1 MHYPILRTKIFYK
14 WLKEKWDAWEL
25 RVGLLCGCTRVFLI
39 RLKLFL
45 FIRFSVSIVASAV
58 RRIILKL
65 TVLLNVTIGSNVHI
79 KSFVGVITMKRGWS
93 HQGPPRRRSVWSV
106 HFKAKPYSLFPK
118 HGLALS
124 LPLRKLFTQ
133 LSQLATQTL
142 CLLSKTIDFPHQ
154 SKEYACYESF
164 PFEPLIVAYGCQPYL
179 L

>member
-1 MHYPILRTKIFYK
+1 MRFYQGFPNT
-14 WLKEKWDAWEL
+14 
-25 RVGLLCGCTRVFLI
+25 V

-45 FIRFSVSIVASAV
+45 FIPYGFCFYCCKRCKKNL
-58 RRIILKL
+58 ILKL
-65 TVLLNVTIGSNVHI
+65 TVLLNITIGSNVLI
-79 KSFVGVITMKRGWS
+79 KSFMRLFWPWHCVMTMKRGWS
-93 HQGPPRRRSVWSV
+93 HQGPPRRRSVWSA

-142 CLLSKTIDFPHQ
+142 CLLSKTIDFAHQ
-154 SKEYACYESF
+154 SKEYACYDIF

-179 L
+179 F